1 MGKVDKS
8 GVRHQFYRTVN
19 LLFIL
24 DTQHTC
30 MYTRTNHKFNVNNAL
45 SMYIHFLRLTPLHY
59 NNYGI

>member
-1 MGKVDKS
+1 MGKS
-8 GVRHQFYRTVN
+8 GVRNQLYHTVN

-30 MYTRTNHKFNVNNAL
+30 MYTRTNLNVNNAL
-45 SMYIHFLRLTPLHY
+45 SMYIHFLRLTPLLY